1 MVGDLS
7 GVALVSS
14 GMSGEYAEVFR
25 RFGIPAQESI
35 YPYAPVF
42 RGDGVAV
49 KRTHSADGMGRWVRR
64 LASVGFPVVTPVAG
78 PYRIGEDDW
87 VAYPWVEGRAYE
99 CTPEDID
106 AAGTLLGRLHALGAE
121 PAGLSDFRWP
131 DRDAATVEE
140 DVTGLDKAM
149 SAHRPALREEVL
161 GRFAPRL
168 RAFMDSELPAVR
180 QARLPWVDA
189 SMDFKANNLVY
200 TEAGPVLIDPDNG
213 ERVPRVLDLALAVL
227 LFHNDLGDRLFTR
240 QEWEVFARAYL
251 GEVEL
256 TADERRLWPVALR
269 YMLLEW
275 GVWTVVNGLETG
287 DWHDPRQAAFLTDL
301 VTVDLERFAL
311 ST

>member
-1 MVGDLS
+1 
-7 GVALVSS
+7 
-14 GMSGEYAEVFR
+14 MSGEYAEVFR
-25 RFGIPAQESI
+25 CFGIPPQESI

-49 KRTHSADGMGRWVRR
+49 KRTHSAEGMGRWVGR
-64 LASVGFPVVTPVAG
+64 LASAGFPVVTPVAG
-78 PYRIGEDDW
+78 PHRIGEYDW
-87 VAYPWVEGRAYE
+87 VAYPWIDGRGYA
-99 CTPEDID
+99 CTPEDIA

-121 PAGLSDFRWP
+121 PAGLNDFSWP
-131 DRDAATVEE
+131 DRDAGVVEE
-140 DVTGLDKAM
+140 DVAGLDKAM
-149 SAHRPALREEVL
+149 STYRPELREEVL
-161 GRFAPRL
+161 ARLAPLL
-168 RAFMDSELPAVR
+168 RGFMDAELPAVR
-180 QARLPWVDA
+180 QAGLPWVDA

-227 LFHNDLGDRLFTR
+227 LFHNDLGDRLFTA
-240 QEWEVFARAYL
+240 QEWAVFARAYL

-287 DWHDPRQAAFLTDL
+287 DWDDPRQASFLTDL
-301 VTVDLERFAL
+301 VTVDLSRFDL
-311 ST
+311 STSG